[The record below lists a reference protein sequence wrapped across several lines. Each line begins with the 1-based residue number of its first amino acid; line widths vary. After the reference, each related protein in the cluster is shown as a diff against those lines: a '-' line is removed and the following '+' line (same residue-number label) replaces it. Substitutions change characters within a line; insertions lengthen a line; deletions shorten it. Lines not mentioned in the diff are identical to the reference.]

1 MDSGLLAIAEQ
12 FRVSTNLFVKALD
25 GLDREALL
33 SRVGPRSNPPIWIA
47 GHLAQS
53 RVRIINILGGQTPQ
67 PWTGMFDTGSVI
79 GDLARYPEARV
90 IVDRWNALSE
100 ELMDRLEG
108 VTPEQLGGPPPP
120 RVASPDGTLRGAL
133 ALLAFHDGYHVGQL
147 GFVRKWLGLNPLLD

>member
-1 MDSGLLAIAEQ
+1 MDAGVIAIAEQ

-25 GLDREALL
+25 GLDRDALL

-53 RVRIINILGGQTPQ
+53 RVRIINILGGETPQ

-90 IVDRWNALSE
+90 IIDRWNALSE
-100 ELMDRLEG
+100 ELMDRLEQL
-108 VTPEQLGGPPPP
+108 TPERLVGAPPA

-147 GFVRKWLGLNPLLD
+147 GFVRKWLGLSPLLD

>member
-1 MDSGLLAIAEQ
+1 MDAGVIAIAEQ

-25 GLDREALL
+25 GLDRDALVARL
-33 SRVGPRSNPPIWIA
+33 GPRSNPPIWIA

-53 RVRIINILGGQTPQ
+53 RVRIINILGGETPQ

-79 GDLARYPEARV
+79 GDLARYPEAGV
-90 IVDRWNALSE
+90 IIDRWTALSE
-100 ELMDRLEG
+100 ELMDRLE
-108 VTPEQLGGPPPP
+108 QLTEAELVAPPPP

-147 GFVRKWLGLNPLLD
+147 GFIRRWLGLSALLD

>member
-1 MDSGLLAIAEQ
+1 MDPGVIAIADQ
-12 FRVSTNLFVKALD
+12 FRVSTNLFVKALE
-25 GLDREALL
+25 GLDRDALV

-90 IVDRWNALSE
+90 IIDRWNDLSE
-100 ELMDRLEG
+100 ELMDRLERL
-108 VTPEQLGGPPPP
+108 TADQLLAAPPA

-147 GFVRKWLGLNPLLD
+147 GFVRKWLGFSPLLD